1 MFLIVGVE
9 DVKGI
14 AIRDL
19 GDLAGEGVG
28 EGRVQSVAM
37 GALVSL
43 VEQRQRLVNDRV
55 RITNRL

>member
-9 DVKGI
+9 DVEGI

-19 GDLAGEGVG
+19 DDLAGQGIG
-28 EGRVQSVAM
+28 GGRVQSVAM